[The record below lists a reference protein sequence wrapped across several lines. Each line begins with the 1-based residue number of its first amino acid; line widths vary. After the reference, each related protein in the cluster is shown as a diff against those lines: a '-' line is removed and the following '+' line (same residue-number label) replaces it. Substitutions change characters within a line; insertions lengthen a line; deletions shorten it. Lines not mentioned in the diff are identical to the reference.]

1 MVDLKENAASAYR
14 RGSVLGFTIGEVFI
28 LLSFI
33 LLLILLLKQAEVF
46 EKQEQVNALDE
57 QLIYATFRLSQTE
70 DTLQLV
76 QARLVEAERRLEEAQ
91 VRNEQLASSVAT
103 WTEFTV
109 AERDKIQELI
119 ASGELYSA
127 TAIASALEDMTNAEL
142 GNVIDQ
148 ATRPG
153 RQELLN
159 ALTEVSDEAMLNL
172 AEAFEAVESPEDL
185 ASNVGEFGGVDPF
198 TLTRG
203 VTIARSI
210 QELDPRISEEDV
222 SDAIEVGT
230 TINDSL
236 SPSDWQRLESLLEA
250 TGWSPQAL
258 EQAYAIVQALDD
270 DTEASLA
277 AQVGAAL
284 EEAAQRTLTL
294 ASSLEDALGDVVESR
309 GGRIDSRG
317 TISFSDATLFPRGR
331 ADLTSEMQ
339 DFLDELCFPWLSSLR
354 DQGFEIDEIR
364 IEGHASPGWRGA
376 RNEQD
381 AYLRNLE
388 LSQARARVVLEYCID
403 TTWGQDLGQWARER
417 SVAIGFSS
425 SRPVFENGEVSLEAS
440 QRVLLSATPDISDI
454 MKEIEESVA
463 PSGLSPSDEIKT
475 ETVAAQYDRSLFGDW
490 ADTDNDCQ
498 NTRHE
503 LLQEL
508 STTQTIFAPN
518 NCTVVRGKWYDPYS
532 GKTLTEAQ
540 QVDVDHL
547 VPLKWAWDRGA
558 QSWPPEK
565 RVSFSNDRANLT
577 IVDRVLNREKG
588 ASGPLDWLPPLT
600 GYRCQYVTRFLRVI
614 STYQIAVPVA
624 EREELVGLQEVVCK

>member
-1 MVDLKENAASAYR
+1 LVDLKENAASAYR

-57 QLIYATFRLSQTE
+57 QLIYATSRLAQTE

-76 QARLVEAERRLEEAQ
+76 QARLLEAERRLEEAQ

-103 WTEFTV
+103 WTEFTA
-109 AERDKIQELI
+109 AEREKIQELI

-127 TAIASALEDMTNAEL
+127 TAIASALEDMTNSEL

-148 ATRPG
+148 ATQPG

-159 ALTEVSDEAMLNL
+159 ALSEVSDEAMLNL
-172 AEAFEAVESPEDL
+172 AKAFEAVERPEDL

-210 QELDPRISEEDV
+210 QELDPRISEDDV
-222 SDAIEVGT
+222 SEAIEVGT
-230 TINDSL
+230 TINDNL
-236 SPSDWQRLESLLEA
+236 SPSDWQRLETLLEA
-250 TGWSPQAL
+250 TGWSPQTL
-258 EQAYAIVQALDD
+258 EQAYAIVQALND

-294 ASSLEDALGDVVESR
+294 ASSLDDALGDVVESR
-309 GGRIDSRG
+309 GGLIDSRG

-331 ADLTSEMQ
+331 ADLTSEMRT
-339 DFLDELCFPWLSSLR
+339 FLDELCLPWLSTLR
-354 DQGFEIDEIR
+354 DQGFEIEEIR

-403 TTWGQDLGQWARER
+403 TTWGQNLGQWARER

-425 SRPVFENGEVSLEAS
+425 SRPVFENGEVSLERS
-440 QRVLLSATPDISDI
+440 QRVLLSAAPDISDI
-454 MKEIEESVA
+454 MQEIEE
-463 PSGLSPSDEIKT
+463 
-475 ETVAAQYDRSLFGDW
+475 TVSQ
-490 ADTDNDCQ
+490 
-498 NTRHE
+498 
-503 LLQEL
+503 
-508 STTQTIFAPN
+508 
-518 NCTVVRGKWYDPYS
+518 
-532 GKTLTEAQ
+532 
-540 QVDVDHL
+540 
-547 VPLKWAWDRGA
+547 
-558 QSWPPEK
+558 
-565 RVSFSNDRANLT
+565 
-577 IVDRVLNREKG
+577 
-588 ASGPLDWLPPLT
+588 
-600 GYRCQYVTRFLRVI
+600 
-614 STYQIAVPVA
+614 
-624 EREELVGLQEVVCK
+624 

>member
-1 MVDLKENAASAYR
+1 MVDLKENSASAYR

-46 EKQEQVNALDE
+46 EKQERVNILGEKLSQAS
-57 QLIYATFRLSQTE
+57 FKLSQTE
-70 DTLQLV
+70 DTLQRV
-76 QARLVEAERRLEEAQ
+76 QAQLVEVERRLKEAQ
-91 VRNEQLASSVAT
+91 LRNEQLESSVTT
-103 WTEFTV
+103 WTEFTAV
-109 AERDKIQELI
+109 EREKIQELI

-127 TAIASALEDMTNAEL
+127 TAIASALEDMSNAEL

-159 ALTEVSDEAMLNL
+159 ALDEVSDEVMLDL

-210 QELDPRISEEDV
+210 QDLDPRLSEEDV

-230 TINDSL
+230 TINDNL
-236 SPSDWQRLESLLEA
+236 SSSNWQRLKSLLET
-250 TGWSPQAL
+250 TGWSPQTL

-270 DTEASLA
+270 DTEATLA
-277 AQVGAAL
+277 EQVGAAL

-294 ASSLEDALGDVVESR
+294 ASSLEDALGDVVANR
-309 GGRIDSRG
+309 GGQIDSRG

-331 ADLTSEMQ
+331 ADLTSEMLT
-339 DFLDELCFPWLSSLR
+339 FLDELCFPWLSTLR
-354 DQGFEIDEIR
+354 DQGFEIEEIR
-364 IEGHASPGWRGA
+364 IEGHASPGWRGSRDA
-376 RNEQD
+376 QD

-425 SRPVFENGEVSLEAS
+425 SRPVLENGEVFLEGS
-440 QRVLLSATPDISDI
+440 QRVLLSAAPDISDI
-454 MKEIEESVA
+454 MQEIEE
-463 PSGLSPSDEIKT
+463 
-475 ETVAAQYDRSLFGDW
+475 TV
-490 ADTDNDCQ
+490 
-498 NTRHE
+498 
-503 LLQEL
+503 
-508 STTQTIFAPN
+508 TQ
-518 NCTVVRGKWYDPYS
+518 
-532 GKTLTEAQ
+532 
-540 QVDVDHL
+540 
-547 VPLKWAWDRGA
+547 
-558 QSWPPEK
+558 
-565 RVSFSNDRANLT
+565 
-577 IVDRVLNREKG
+577 
-588 ASGPLDWLPPLT
+588 
-600 GYRCQYVTRFLRVI
+600 
-614 STYQIAVPVA
+614 
-624 EREELVGLQEVVCK
+624 

>member
-1 MVDLKENAASAYR
+1 MVDLKENASSAYR

-33 LLLILLLKQAEVF
+33 LLLLLLLKQAEVF
-46 EKQEQVNALDE
+46 EKQEQLTD
-57 QLIYATFRLSQTE
+57 ATFRLSKTE
-70 DTLQLV
+70 GTLQVV
-76 QARLVEAERRLEEAQ
+76 QTRLAEAERQLEDAQ
-91 VRNEQLASSVAT
+91 ARNEQLASSAVT
-103 WTEFTV
+103 WTNFTA
-109 AERDKIQELI
+109 AEREEIQELI

-172 AEAFEAVESPEDL
+172 AEAFEAVETPEDL

-210 QELDPRISEEDV
+210 QELDPRFSEEDV
-222 SDAIEVGT
+222 SNAIEVGA
-230 TINDSL
+230 TINKNL
-236 SPSDWQRLESLLEA
+236 SPTEWQRLESLLEA
-250 TGWSPQAL
+250 TGWSPQSL

-294 ASSLEDALGDVVESR
+294 ASSLEDALGDVVKSR

-317 TISFSDATLFPRGR
+317 TISFSDATLFPRGK

-339 DFLDELCFPWLSSLR
+339 TFLDELCFPWLNTLR
-354 DQGFEIDEIR
+354 DQGFEIEEIR

-403 TTWGQDLGQWARER
+403 TTWGQNLGQWARER

-425 SRPVFENGEVSLEAS
+425 SRPVFENGEVSLEGS
-440 QRVLLSATPDISDI
+440 QRVLLSAAPDISDI
-454 MKEIEESVA
+454 MQEIEE
-463 PSGLSPSDEIKT
+463 
-475 ETVAAQYDRSLFGDW
+475 TV
-490 ADTDNDCQ
+490 
-498 NTRHE
+498 
-503 LLQEL
+503 
-508 STTQTIFAPN
+508 TQ
-518 NCTVVRGKWYDPYS
+518 
-532 GKTLTEAQ
+532 
-540 QVDVDHL
+540 
-547 VPLKWAWDRGA
+547 
-558 QSWPPEK
+558 
-565 RVSFSNDRANLT
+565 
-577 IVDRVLNREKG
+577 
-588 ASGPLDWLPPLT
+588 
-600 GYRCQYVTRFLRVI
+600 
-614 STYQIAVPVA
+614 
-624 EREELVGLQEVVCK
+624 

>member
-46 EKQEQVNALDE
+46 EKQEQVNVLDE
-57 QLIYATFRLSQTE
+57 QLTYTAFRLSQTE
-70 DTLQLV
+70 DTLQVV
-76 QARLVEAERRLEEAQ
+76 QARLLEAERRLEEAQ
-91 VRNEQLASSVAT
+91 VRNEQLPSSVAT
-103 WTEFTV
+103 WTEFTA
-109 AERDKIQELI
+109 AEREKIKELI

-172 AEAFEAVESPEDL
+172 AEAFEAVASPEDL

-210 QELDPRISEEDV
+210 QELDPRISEDDV
-222 SDAIEVGT
+222 SEAIEVGT
-230 TINDSL
+230 TVNDNL
-236 SPSDWQRLESLLEA
+236 SPSDWQRLESLLDA
-250 TGWSPQAL
+250 TGWSPQTL

-294 ASSLEDALGDVVESR
+294 ASSLDDALGDVVESR

-331 ADLTSEMQ
+331 ADLTSEMRT
-339 DFLDELCFPWLSSLR
+339 FLDELCLPWLSTLR
-354 DQGFEIDEIR
+354 DQGFEIEEIR

-425 SRPVFENGEVSLEAS
+425 SRPVLENGEVSLEGS
-440 QRVLLSATPDISDI
+440 QRVLLSAAPDISDI
-454 MKEIEESVA
+454 MQEIEE
-463 PSGLSPSDEIKT
+463 
-475 ETVAAQYDRSLFGDW
+475 TV
-490 ADTDNDCQ
+490 
-498 NTRHE
+498 
-503 LLQEL
+503 
-508 STTQTIFAPN
+508 TQ
-518 NCTVVRGKWYDPYS
+518 
-532 GKTLTEAQ
+532 
-540 QVDVDHL
+540 
-547 VPLKWAWDRGA
+547 
-558 QSWPPEK
+558 
-565 RVSFSNDRANLT
+565 
-577 IVDRVLNREKG
+577 
-588 ASGPLDWLPPLT
+588 
-600 GYRCQYVTRFLRVI
+600 
-614 STYQIAVPVA
+614 
-624 EREELVGLQEVVCK
+624 

>member
-1 MVDLKENAASAYR
+1 MVDLKENASSAYR

-33 LLLILLLKQAEVF
+33 LLLLLLLKQAEVF
-46 EKQEQVNALDE
+46 EKQEQLTD
-57 QLIYATFRLSQTE
+57 ATFRLSQTE
-70 DTLQLV
+70 GTLQVV
-76 QARLVEAERRLEEAQ
+76 QTRLAEAERQLEDAQ
-91 VRNEQLASSVAT
+91 ARNEQLASSAVT
-103 WTEFTV
+103 WTNFTA
-109 AERDKIQELI
+109 AEREEIQELI

-172 AEAFEAVESPEDL
+172 AEAFEAVETPEDL

-210 QELDPRISEEDV
+210 QELDPRFSEEDV
-222 SDAIEVGT
+222 SNAIEVGA
-230 TINDSL
+230 TINENL
-236 SPSDWQRLESLLEA
+236 SPTEWQRLESLLEA
-250 TGWSPQAL
+250 TGWSPQSL

-294 ASSLEDALGDVVESR
+294 ASSLEDALGDVVKSR

-317 TISFSDATLFPRGR
+317 TISVSDATLYPRGK
-331 ADLTSEMQ
+331 ADLTPEMQ
-339 DFLDELCFPWLSSLR
+339 TFLDELCFPWLNTLR
-354 DQGFEIDEIR
+354 DQGFEIEEIR

-403 TTWGQDLGQWARER
+403 TTWGQNLGQWARER

-425 SRPVFENGEVSLEAS
+425 SRPVFENGEVSLEGS
-440 QRVLLSATPDISDI
+440 QRVLLSAAPDISDI
-454 MKEIEESVA
+454 MQEIEE
-463 PSGLSPSDEIKT
+463 
-475 ETVAAQYDRSLFGDW
+475 TV
-490 ADTDNDCQ
+490 
-498 NTRHE
+498 
-503 LLQEL
+503 
-508 STTQTIFAPN
+508 TQ
-518 NCTVVRGKWYDPYS
+518 
-532 GKTLTEAQ
+532 
-540 QVDVDHL
+540 
-547 VPLKWAWDRGA
+547 
-558 QSWPPEK
+558 
-565 RVSFSNDRANLT
+565 
-577 IVDRVLNREKG
+577 
-588 ASGPLDWLPPLT
+588 
-600 GYRCQYVTRFLRVI
+600 
-614 STYQIAVPVA
+614 
-624 EREELVGLQEVVCK
+624 

>member
-1 MVDLKENAASAYR
+1 MVDLKENASSAYR

-33 LLLILLLKQAEVF
+33 LLLLLLLKQAEVF
-46 EKQEQVNALDE
+46 EKQEQLTD
-57 QLIYATFRLSQTE
+57 ATFRLSKTE
-70 DTLQLV
+70 GTLQVV
-76 QARLVEAERRLEEAQ
+76 QTRLAEAERQLEDAQ
-91 VRNEQLASSVAT
+91 ARNEQLASSAVT
-103 WTEFTV
+103 WTNFTA
-109 AERDKIQELI
+109 AEREEIQELI

-172 AEAFEAVESPEDL
+172 AEAFEAVETPEDL

-210 QELDPRISEEDV
+210 QELDPRFSEEDV
-222 SDAIEVGT
+222 SNAIEVGA
-230 TINDSL
+230 TINKNL
-236 SPSDWQRLESLLEA
+236 SPTEWQRLESLLEA
-250 TGWSPQAL
+250 TGWSPQSL

-294 ASSLEDALGDVVESR
+294 ASSLEDALGDVVKSR

-317 TISFSDATLFPRGR
+317 TISFSDATLFPRGK

-339 DFLDELCFPWLSSLR
+339 TFLDELCFPWLNTLR
-354 DQGFEIDEIR
+354 DQGFEIEEIR

-388 LSQARARVVLEYCID
+388 LSQARARAVLEYCID
-403 TTWGQDLGQWARER
+403 TTWGQNLGQWARER

-425 SRPVFENGEVSLEAS
+425 SRPVFENGEVSLEGS
-440 QRVLLSATPDISDI
+440 QRVLLSAAPDISDI
-454 MKEIEESVA
+454 MQEIEE
-463 PSGLSPSDEIKT
+463 
-475 ETVAAQYDRSLFGDW
+475 TV
-490 ADTDNDCQ
+490 
-498 NTRHE
+498 
-503 LLQEL
+503 
-508 STTQTIFAPN
+508 TQ
-518 NCTVVRGKWYDPYS
+518 
-532 GKTLTEAQ
+532 
-540 QVDVDHL
+540 
-547 VPLKWAWDRGA
+547 
-558 QSWPPEK
+558 
-565 RVSFSNDRANLT
+565 
-577 IVDRVLNREKG
+577 
-588 ASGPLDWLPPLT
+588 
-600 GYRCQYVTRFLRVI
+600 
-614 STYQIAVPVA
+614 
-624 EREELVGLQEVVCK
+624 

>member
-1 MVDLKENAASAYR
+1 MVDLKENASSAYR

-33 LLLILLLKQAEVF
+33 LLLLLLLKQAEVF
-46 EKQEQVNALDE
+46 EKQEQLTD
-57 QLIYATFRLSQTE
+57 ATFRLSQTE
-70 DTLQLV
+70 GTLQVV
-76 QARLVEAERRLEEAQ
+76 QTRLAEAERQLEDAQ
-91 VRNEQLASSVAT
+91 ARNEQLASSAVT
-103 WTEFTV
+103 WTNFTA
-109 AERDKIQELI
+109 AEREEIQELI

-172 AEAFEAVESPEDL
+172 AEAFEAVETPEDL

-210 QELDPRISEEDV
+210 QELDPRFSEEDV
-222 SDAIEVGT
+222 SNAIEVGA
-230 TINDSL
+230 TINENL
-236 SPSDWQRLESLLEA
+236 SPTEWQRLESLLEA
-250 TGWSPQAL
+250 TGWSPQSL

-294 ASSLEDALGDVVESR
+294 ASSLEDALGDVVKSR

-317 TISFSDATLFPRGR
+317 TISFSDATLFPRGK

-339 DFLDELCFPWLSSLR
+339 TFLDELCFPWLNTLR
-354 DQGFEIDEIR
+354 DQGFEIEEIR

-403 TTWGQDLGQWARER
+403 TTWGQNLGQWARER

-425 SRPVFENGEVSLEAS
+425 SRPVFENGEVSLEGS
-440 QRVLLSATPDISDI
+440 QRVLLSAAPDISDI
-454 MKEIEESVA
+454 MQEIEE
-463 PSGLSPSDEIKT
+463 
-475 ETVAAQYDRSLFGDW
+475 TV
-490 ADTDNDCQ
+490 
-498 NTRHE
+498 
-503 LLQEL
+503 
-508 STTQTIFAPN
+508 TQ
-518 NCTVVRGKWYDPYS
+518 
-532 GKTLTEAQ
+532 
-540 QVDVDHL
+540 
-547 VPLKWAWDRGA
+547 
-558 QSWPPEK
+558 
-565 RVSFSNDRANLT
+565 
-577 IVDRVLNREKG
+577 
-588 ASGPLDWLPPLT
+588 
-600 GYRCQYVTRFLRVI
+600 
-614 STYQIAVPVA
+614 
-624 EREELVGLQEVVCK
+624 